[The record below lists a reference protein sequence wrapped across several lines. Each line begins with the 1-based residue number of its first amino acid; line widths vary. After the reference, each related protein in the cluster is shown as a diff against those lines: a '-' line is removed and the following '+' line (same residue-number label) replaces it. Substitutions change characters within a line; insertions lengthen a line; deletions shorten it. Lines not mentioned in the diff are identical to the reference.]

1 MNVLELEKAIR
12 VEQIKLR
19 NLRLNNFQIIATPD
33 FNEQITFMVWDKKSP
48 SGTWLLFNEDLEI
61 IENLDYTHDIEAAR
75 EALKQYLAQ
84 EVE

>member
-33 FNEQITFMVWDKKSP
+33 FNEKITFMVWDKKSP
-48 SGTWLLFNEDLEI
+48 SGTWLLFNEALEI
-61 IENLDYTHDIEAAR
+61 VENLDYTHDIEAAR
-75 EALKQYLAQ
+75 EALKQYLTQ